1 MLKYTLSLLALIGL
15 LILNACEKKEVKN
28 ETLKIAAIEP
38 LSGPY
43 AAVGQDIV
51 DQLKFYANLIN
62 SNGGLKDGRKIE
74 IVALDNAMKAEKT
87 TELLRKSIDEGI
99 RFITQGAGSNHALN
113 IIKQLEKYNSRNPGK
128 EVLFLNHSAVTT
140 SFTNELCTFYHFR
153 FDANVAM
160 KVAALVTQLS
170 KDQDIKKVYLI
181 NQNYA
186 YGQSFQK
193 AAKRFLKE
201 RVPDIEIVGD
211 ELIQPFGKVQD
222 FNPYVTKIKVSEA
235 DAILTGNWGPDAYR
249 LVNSLAD
256 SGIKSKIY
264 GIYVA
269 LPTGMPV
276 MGEKAIFNSIIQ
288 VKETHENDSD
298 TPEWLKEINNLHLA
312 ETTMSM
318 DTDRFRFMMEM
329 FAEATI
335 KSNSFEPK
343 DIAIALENMK
353 GRGAY
358 GDVLMRKEDHQI
370 HFDIV
375 AGLVSN
381 KVEKPIQYRGE
392 NFGMAY
398 STVGKI
404 SKKDVTLKTTCEM
417 KRP

>member
-1 MLKYTLSLLALIGL
+1 MVHYISFLIAIVSLMFIS
-15 LILNACEKKEVKN
+15 ACEKKEVKN

-43 AAVGQDIV
+43 AAVGQDLIE
-51 DQLKFYANLIN
+51 QLTFYADLVN
-62 SNGGLKDGRKIE
+62 SNGGLKDGRNIE
-74 IVALDNAMKAEKT
+74 IIALDNAMKAEKT

-140 SFTNELCTFYHFR
+140 TFTNELCTFYHFR
-153 FDANVAM
+153 FDANVDM

-193 AAKRFLKE
+193 AAKKFLKE
-201 RVPDIEIVGD
+201 RAPNIEVVGD

-276 MGEKAIFNSIIQ
+276 MGEKAVYNPIIQ
-288 VKETHENDSD
+288 VKETHENDND
-298 TPEWLKEINNLHLA
+298 TPDWLKKINDLHL
-312 ETTMSM
+312 EQTTMSM

-329 FAEATI
+329 FAEAT
-335 KSNSFEPK
+335 
-343 DIAIALENMK
+343 
-353 GRGAY
+353 
-358 GDVLMRKEDHQI
+358 
-370 HFDIV
+370 
-375 AGLVSN
+375 
-381 KVEKPIQYRGE
+381 
-392 NFGMAY
+392 
-398 STVGKI
+398 KI
-404 SKKDVTLKTTCEM
+404 SK
-417 KRP
+417 

>member
-1 MLKYTLSLLALIGL
+1 MVHYISFLIVFVSLLFTS
-15 LILNACEKKEVKN
+15 ACEKKEVKN

-43 AAVGQDIV
+43 AAVGQDLIE
-51 DQLKFYANLIN
+51 QLTFYADLVN

-140 SFTNELCTFYHFR
+140 TFTNELCTFYHFR
-153 FDANVAM
+153 FDANVDM

-193 AAKRFLKE
+193 AAKKFLKE
-201 RVPDIEIVGD
+201 RAPSIEIVGD

-222 FNPYVTKIKVSEA
+222 FNPYVTKIKVSKA

-264 GIYVA
+264 GVYVA

-276 MGEKAIFNSIIQ
+276 MGEKAVYNPIIQ

-298 TPEWLKEINNLHLA
+298 TPDWLKKINDLHL
-312 ETTMSM
+312 EQTTMSM

-329 FAEATI
+329 FAEATKI
-335 KSNSFEPK
+335 SNSFEPK
-343 DIAIALENMK
+343 DIALALEGMK
-353 GRGAY
+353 GRGAH
-358 GDVLMRKEDHQI
+358 GEVLMRKQDHQI

-404 SKKDVTLKTTCEM
+404 SKEDVTLKTTCEM

>member
-1 MLKYTLSLLALIGL
+1 
-15 LILNACEKKEVKN
+15 
-28 ETLKIAAIEP
+28 
-38 LSGPY
+38 
-43 AAVGQDIV
+43 
-51 DQLKFYANLIN
+51 
-62 SNGGLKDGRKIE
+62 
-74 IVALDNAMKAEKT
+74 
-87 TELLRKSIDEGI
+87 
-99 RFITQGAGSNHALN
+99 
-113 IIKQLEKYNSRNPGK
+113 
-128 EVLFLNHSAVTT
+128 
-140 SFTNELCTFYHFR
+140 
-153 FDANVAM
+153 M

-201 RVPDIEIVGD
+201 RAPDIELVGD

>member
-1 MLKYTLSLLALIGL
+1 MFNYISFLIVFVSLLFIS
-15 LILNACEKKEVKN
+15 ACEKKEVKN

-43 AAVGQDIV
+43 AAVGQDLV
-51 DQLKFYANLIN
+51 DQLTFYADLVN
-62 SNGGLKDGRKIE
+62 SNGGLKDGKKIE
-74 IVALDNAMKAEKT
+74 IIALDNAMKAEKT

-99 RFITQGAGSNHALN
+99 RFVTQGAGSNHALN

-140 SFTNELCTFYHFR
+140 TFTNELCTFYHFR
-153 FDANVAM
+153 FDANVDM

-193 AAKRFLKE
+193 AAKKFLKE
-201 RVPDIEIVGD
+201 RAPNIEIVGD

-276 MGEKAIFNSIIQ
+276 MGEKAVYNPIIQ

-298 TPEWLKEINNLHLA
+298 IPDWLKNINDLHL
-312 ETTMSM
+312 EQTTMSM

-329 FAEATI
+329 FAEATKI
-335 KSNSFEPK
+335 SNSFEPK
-343 DIAIALENMK
+343 DIALALEGMK
-353 GRGAY
+353 GRGAH
-358 GDVLMRKEDHQI
+358 GEVLMRKQDHQI

-381 KVEKPIQYRGE
+381 KIEKPIQYRGE

-404 SKKDVTLKTTCEM
+404 SKEDVTLETTCEM

>member
-1 MLKYTLSLLALIGL
+1 MAHYISFLIVFVSLLFIS
-15 LILNACEKKEVKN
+15 ACEKKEVKN

-43 AAVGQDIV
+43 AAVGQDLIE
-51 DQLKFYANLIN
+51 QLTFYADLVN
-62 SNGGLKDGRKIE
+62 SNGGLKDGRNIE
-74 IVALDNAMKAEKT
+74 IIALDNAMKAEKT

-140 SFTNELCTFYHFR
+140 TFTNELCTFYHFR
-153 FDANVAM
+153 FDANVDM

-193 AAKRFLKE
+193 AAKKFLKE
-201 RVPDIEIVGD
+201 RAPSIEIVGD

-276 MGEKAIFNSIIQ
+276 MGEKAVYNPIIQ

-298 TPEWLKEINNLHLA
+298 TPDWLKKINDLHL
-312 ETTMSM
+312 EQTTMSM

-329 FAEATI
+329 FAEATKI
-335 KSNSFEPK
+335 SNSFEPK
-343 DIAIALENMK
+343 DIALALEGMK
-353 GRGAY
+353 GRGAH
-358 GDVLMRKEDHQI
+358 GEVLMRKQDHQI

-404 SKKDVTLKTTCEM
+404 SKEDVTLETTCEM

>member
-1 MLKYTLSLLALIGL
+1 MVHYISFLIVFVSFL
-15 LILNACEKKEVKN
+15 FISACEKKEVKN

-43 AAVGQDIV
+43 AAVGQDLV
-51 DQLKFYANLIN
+51 EQLTFYADLVN

-99 RFITQGAGSNHALN
+99 RFVTQGAGSNHALN

-140 SFTNELCTFYHFR
+140 TFTNELCTFYHFR
-153 FDANVAM
+153 FDANVDM

-193 AAKRFLKE
+193 AAKKFLKE
-201 RVPDIEIVGD
+201 RAPSIEIVGD

-276 MGEKAIFNSIIQ
+276 MGEKAVYNPIIQ

-298 TPEWLKEINNLHLA
+298 IPDWLKKINDLHL
-312 ETTMSM
+312 EQTTMSM

-329 FAEATI
+329 FAEASKI
-335 KSNSFEPK
+335 SNSFEPK
-343 DIAIALENMK
+343 DIALALEGMK
-353 GRGAY
+353 GRGAH
-358 GDVLMRKEDHQI
+358 GEVLMRKQDHQI

-404 SKKDVTLKTTCEM
+404 SKEDVTLKTTCEM

>member
-1 MLKYTLSLLALIGL
+1 MNLL
-15 LILNACEKKEVKN
+15 
-28 ETLKIAAIEP
+28 
-38 LSGPY
+38 
-43 AAVGQDIV
+43 
-51 DQLKFYANLIN
+51 
-62 SNGGLKDGRKIE
+62 
-74 IVALDNAMKAEKT
+74 
-87 TELLRKSIDEGI
+87 
-99 RFITQGAGSNHALN
+99 NHALN

-140 SFTNELCTFYHFR
+140 TFTNELCTFYHFR
-153 FDANVAM
+153 FDANVDM

-193 AAKRFLKE
+193 AAKKFLKE
-201 RVPDIEIVGD
+201 RAPNIEIVGD

-264 GIYVA
+264 GVYVA

-276 MGEKAIFNSIIQ
+276 MGEKAIFNPIIQ
-288 VKETHENDSD
+288 VKETHENDND
-298 TPEWLKEINNLHLA
+298 TPDWLKKINDLHL
-312 ETTMSM
+312 EQTTMSM

-329 FAEATI
+329 FAEATKI
-335 KSNSFEPK
+335 SNSFEPK
-343 DIAIALENMK
+343 DIALALEGMK
-353 GRGAY
+353 GRGAH
-358 GDVLMRKEDHQI
+358 GEVLMRKQDHQI

-404 SKKDVTLKTTCEM
+404 SKEDVTLETTCEM

>member
-1 MLKYTLSLLALIGL
+1 MVHYISFLIVFVSLLFIS
-15 LILNACEKKEVKN
+15 ACEKKEVKN

-43 AAVGQDIV
+43 AAVGQDLV
-51 DQLKFYANLIN
+51 EQLTFYANLVN

-74 IVALDNAMKAEKT
+74 IIALDNAMKAEKT

-140 SFTNELCTFYHFR
+140 TFTNELCTFYHFR
-153 FDANVAM
+153 FDANVDM
-160 KVAALVTQLS
+160 KVAALVTQIS
-170 KDQDIKKVYLI
+170 KDQNIKKVYLI

-193 AAKRFLKE
+193 AAKKFLKE
-201 RVPDIEIVGD
+201 RAPSIEIVGD

-264 GIYVA
+264 GVYVA

-276 MGEKAIFNSIIQ
+276 MGEKAVYNPIIQ

-298 TPEWLKEINNLHLA
+298 TPDWLKKINDLHL
-312 ETTMSM
+312 ELTTMSM

-329 FAEATI
+329 FAEATKI
-335 KSNSFEPK
+335 SNSFEPK
-343 DIAIALENMK
+343 DIALALEGMK
-353 GRGAY
+353 GRGAH
-358 GDVLMRKEDHQI
+358 GEVLMRKQDHQI

-404 SKKDVTLKTTCEM
+404 SKEDVTLETTCEM

>member
-1 MLKYTLSLLALIGL
+1 MAHYISFLIVFVSLLFIS
-15 LILNACEKKEVKN
+15 ACEKKEVKN

-43 AAVGQDIV
+43 AAVGQDLV
-51 DQLKFYANLIN
+51 EQLKFYANLVN
-62 SNGGLKDGRKIE
+62 SNGGLKDGRNIE
-74 IVALDNAMKAEKT
+74 IIALDNAMKAEKT

-140 SFTNELCTFYHFR
+140 TFTNELCTFYHFR
-153 FDANVAM
+153 FDANVDM

-193 AAKRFLKE
+193 AAKKFLKE
-201 RVPDIEIVGD
+201 RAPSIEIVGD

-276 MGEKAIFNSIIQ
+276 MGEKAVYNPIIQ

-298 TPEWLKEINNLHLA
+298 TPDWLKKINDLHL
-312 ETTMSM
+312 EQTTMSM

-329 FAEATI
+329 FAEASKI
-335 KSNSFEPK
+335 SNSFEPK
-343 DIAIALENMK
+343 DIALALEGMK
-353 GRGAY
+353 GRGAH
-358 GDVLMRKEDHQI
+358 GEVLMRKQDHQI

-404 SKKDVTLKTTCEM
+404 SKEDVTLETTCEM